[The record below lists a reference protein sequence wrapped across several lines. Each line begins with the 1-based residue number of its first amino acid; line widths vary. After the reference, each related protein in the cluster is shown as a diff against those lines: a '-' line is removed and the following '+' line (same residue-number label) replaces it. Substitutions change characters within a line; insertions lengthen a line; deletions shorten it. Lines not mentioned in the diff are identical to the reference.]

1 MDDIISSIK
10 DFFKN
15 RALVRK
21 VLSLAL
27 SATGIIMLLFFSA
40 ARLPFDNG
48 RGRALELNL
57 WALLFNFRDLRA
69 GFSNGEIFL
78 FFFVCTAV
86 ELLVSGALIFLN
98 LRAYLDES
106 ESFTTYAITVGGAI
120 FCAAL
125 YILQTIVINAFFH
138 DQGMPPEMTIP
149 SSSFM
154 ALIYALIMAGLL
166 FFFALPKCTKCGNL
180 QWSELTSLNDN
191 LVCESCKTAEA
202 ATEEKLVVTDEE
214 DLPPII

>member
-10 DFFKN
+10 DFLKN

-21 VLSLAL
+21 LLALAL
-27 SATGIIMLLFFSA
+27 SATGIVMLILFSA

-57 WALLFNFRDLRA
+57 WALIFNFQDLRYCL
-69 GFSNGEIFL
+69 NGEIFF
-78 FFFVCTAV
+78 FFFVCTSV
-86 ELLVSGALIFLN
+86 ELLVSAVLVFLN
-98 LRAYLDES
+98 VRAYLDET
-106 ESFTTYAITVGGAI
+106 ESFTTYAITVGGAV

-138 DQGMPPEMTIP
+138 EQGMPPEMTIP
-149 SSSFM
+149 SSSFL
-154 ALIYALIMAGLL
+154 ALIYALLFAGLL
-166 FFFALPKCTKCGNL
+166 FFFALPKCTKCGNV

-191 LVCESCKTAEA
+191 LLCKNCKATED
-202 ATEEKLVVTDEE
+202 ATEEKIVVTDE
-214 DLPPII
+214 DLPPVI

>member
-69 GFSNGEIFL
+69 CFHSGEIFL
-78 FFFVCTAV
+78 FFFLCTSV

-98 LRAYLDES
+98 LRAYSDES

-120 FCAAL
+120 FLAVL
-125 YILQTIVINAFFH
+125 YIVQTIVINAFFH
-138 DQGMPPEMTIP
+138 EQGMPPEMNLP

-166 FFFALPKCTKCGNL
+166 FYFALPKCSKCGKL

-191 LVCESCKTAEA
+191 LLCEDCKATED
-202 ATEEKLVVTDEE
+202 ATEEKLVVTDE

>member
-1 MDDIISSIK
+1 MDDILSSIK
-10 DFFKN
+10 EFFKN

-40 ARLPFDNG
+40 AQLPFDNG

-69 GFSNGEIFL
+69 CFNNGEIFL
-78 FFFVCTAV
+78 FFFLCTSV

-98 LRAYLDES
+98 LRAYSDES

-125 YILQTIVINAFFH
+125 YILETIIFKSFFA
-138 DQGMPPEMTIP
+138 DMGMPPEMTIP

-166 FFFALPKCTKCGNL
+166 FYFALPKCSKCGKL
-180 QWSELTSLNDN
+180 KWSELTSLDDN
-191 LVCESCKTAEA
+191 LLCEDCKTAED
-202 ATEEKLVVTDEE
+202 ATEEKLVVTDE